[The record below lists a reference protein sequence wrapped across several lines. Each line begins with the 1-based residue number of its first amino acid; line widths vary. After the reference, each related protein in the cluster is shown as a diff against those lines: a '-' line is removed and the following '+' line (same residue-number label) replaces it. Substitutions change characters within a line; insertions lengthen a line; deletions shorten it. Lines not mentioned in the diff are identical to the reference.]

1 MTAPRVAFRLDL
13 PWEALTEER
22 AAAGPLYHLGPAEPL
37 PPDPETADTRF
48 AVTLIATATVP
59 LLAGRL
65 VRHWLTR
72 RGEGVMIDLRESPPR
87 LSQIAG
93 VPQRFIVL
101 VHRNGRA
108 ETVRAVEEAPLAE
121 LLGKVLRTG

>member
-1 MTAPRVAFRLDL
+1 MTGPRIAFRLDL
-13 PWEALTEER
+13 LREALAEER

-37 PPDPETADTRF
+37 PPDTDAVEARF

-65 VRHWLTR
+65 VRHWLAR

-87 LSQIAG
+87 VSHIAG
-93 VPQRFIVL
+93 VPQRFLVL
-101 VHRNGRA
+101 VHRDGRA
-108 ETVRAVEEAPLAE
+108 ETMRTAEEAPLAE
-121 LLGKVLRTG
+121 LLGKALKTG